1 MKKILSYRTSV
12 VVSNKQGINNVSIQG
27 GYYEMNQNEA
37 NRNMKEDKSIVLVD
51 VRTPQEYAELHIPGS
66 ILIPLDTVRKE
77 AEKKLMDKK
86 AIIYLYCRSGN
97 RSASAAK
104 TLVELGYSK
113 VYNIGGISSWPFETE
128 KGGSK

>member
-1 MKKILSYRTSV
+1 MKRILSYWNSI

-27 GYYEMNQNEA
+27 GYYKMNQNEA

-77 AEKKLMDKK
+77 AEKKLKH
-86 AIIYLYCRSGN
+86 
-97 RSASAAK
+97 
-104 TLVELGYSK
+104 
-113 VYNIGGISSWPFETE
+113 
-128 KGGSK
+128 

>member
-66 ILIPLDTVRKE
+66 ILIPLDTLKTE

-113 VYNIGGISSWPFETE
+113 VYNIGGISSWPFEIE

>member
-113 VYNIGGISSWPFETE
+113 VYNIGGISSWPFEIE

>member
-1 MKKILSYRTSV
+1 MKRILSYWNSI

-27 GYYEMNQNEA
+27 GYYKMNQNEA

-66 ILIPLDTVRKE
+66 ILIPLDTLKTE